1 MSLNAAVRRADI
13 RRSHKVDE
21 SVVGAESGV
30 SKAFTGYLPM
40 ILAALIVVLPLLWMV
55 LGSFKTP
62 SEIVGQ
68 DVVWWPHHWS
78 FDTYRQASRTIDF
91 PQLFLNTVIVTAIG
105 ATVKLVLAC
114 TSAYAFAFLHF
125 PGRKI
130 IFILVL
136 VALMVP
142 AQVSLVPN
150 YVLIS
155 QLGGVNT
162 YWGIILPGLGTA
174 FGTFLLRQHFLSL
187 PGEVMEAA
195 EVDGAGHMT
204 RLFRMVIPMS
214 APAIATVGLVTIV
227 DEWNNYITFWTN
239 NPGGSGDVT
248 KKICDD
254 FKAKEGISVK
264 IVPAGVYPI
273 LMTGAVFVILPVLLI
288 FVLLQRYLVAGLTQ
302 GAVK

>member
-62 SEIVGQ
+62 SEI
-68 DVVWWPHHWS
+68 
-78 FDTYRQASRTIDF
+78 
-91 PQLFLNTVIVTAIG
+91 
-105 ATVKLVLAC
+105 
-114 TSAYAFAFLHF
+114 LHF

-214 APAIATVGLVTIV
+214 APAIATVALVTIV
-227 DEWNNYITFWTN
+227 DEWNNYIWPLVITSDTSRMVL
-239 NPGGSGDVT
+239 PVGLTALQAVDSD
-248 KKICDD
+248 
-254 FKAKEGISVK
+254 
-264 IVPAGVYPI
+264 AGVYPI
-273 LMTGAVFVILPVLLI
+273 LMAGAVFVILPVLLI

>member
-1 MSLNAAVRRADI
+1 
-13 RRSHKVDE
+13 
-21 SVVGAESGV
+21 
-30 SKAFTGYLPM
+30 
-40 ILAALIVVLPLLWMV
+40 
-55 LGSFKTP
+55 
-62 SEIVGQ
+62 
-68 DVVWWPHHWS
+68 
-78 FDTYRQASRTIDF
+78 
-91 PQLFLNTVIVTAIG
+91 
-105 ATVKLVLAC
+105 
-114 TSAYAFAFLHF
+114 
-125 PGRKI
+125 
-130 IFILVL
+130 
-136 VALMVP
+136 MVP

-162 YWGIILPGLGTA
+162 YWGIIFPGLGTA

-227 DEWNNYITFWTN
+227 DEWNNYIWPLVITSDTSRMVL
-239 NPGGSGDVT
+239 PVGLTALQAVDSD
-248 KKICDD
+248 
-254 FKAKEGISVK
+254 
-264 IVPAGVYPI
+264 AGVYPI
-273 LMTGAVFVILPVLLI
+273 LMAGAVFVILPVLLI